1 MPTVSFADRSRVNL
15 TSVLAVYTHQNAI
28 RISTPAV
35 AGEFTI
41 VGPNTHSL
49 AGQFVLKKYPGQ
61 FTPGP
66 VFPEFYISPTHTPVI
81 EAIQPEPPKNLKG
94 LGRPL
99 AFSAPGRTL
108 DHLWFLLE
116 GAAFAVFIPQARFCQ
131 YKADMKKGVLHFVFH
146 REVFRITPLAA
157 TGEDRKTALERLL
170 NRLDIS
176 FPPCDAAGSVH
187 HVNTLSVYPAW
198 PALPQWGNQERH
210 LVAAIEQVDAQK
222 NRSEWEDATT
232 APTQAMV
239 RNRQARHYQDQ
250 APEFTILGLE
260 TELGQ
265 DLEQDRDRLYE
276 MRGP

>member
-1 MPTVSFADRSRVNL
+1 
-15 TSVLAVYTHQNAI
+15 LAVYTHQDAI

-61 FTPGP
+61 LAPGP
-66 VFPEFYISPTHTPVI
+66 VFPEFYISPAHTPVI
-81 EAIQPEPPKNLKG
+81 EAIQPEPPNNLKG

-99 AFSAPGRTL
+99 AFSAPGRTI

-116 GAAFAVFIPQARFCQ
+116 GAGFAVFIPQARFCQ
-131 YKADMKKGVLHFVFH
+131 YKADMRKGVLHFVFH

-170 NRLDIS
+170 NRLDVS
-176 FPPCDAAGSVH
+176 FPPCDAAGSDH
-187 HVNTLSVYPAW
+187 HVNTLSVYAAW
-198 PALPQWGNQERH
+198 TVLPPWANHDRH
-210 LVAAIEQVDAQK
+210 LVAAIEQVDAQAD
-222 NRSEWEDATT
+222 RSEWEDATT

-239 RNRQARHYQDQ
+239 RNQHARHYQDQ
-250 APEFTILGLE
+250 VPEFSIPGLKKQ
-260 TELGQ
+260 LGQ
-265 DLEQDRDRLYE
+265 DFEQDRGTSHE
-276 MRGP
+276 MGGP